1 MKHEIINLKDYYPLH
16 TDASIEVEIIENSIE
31 FETPRKAIII
41 VPGGGYD
48 HLSKR
53 EADPVALNFMLENYA
68 VFILKYT
75 VNQSYPIQIK
85 ELACAFDYIRNNATK
100 YQIIKDKIVLC
111 GFSAGGHL
119 CATYSYLY
127 KNKDIYLPLN
137 LVSSNLIPNALILA
151 YPVITMGS
159 FSHKGS
165 KKIVTGNNENLIDL
179 LSVEKHIDS
188 SFPPTFVFHTITD
201 KSVPI
206 ENSKLLI
213 DALKRNHVRHSYRFY
228 NNLNHGISIST
239 SLVNKIESKNKKDYL
254 NAHKWLKTA
263 YSFLDKLWS

>member
-1 MKHEIINLKDYYPLH
+1 MKHEVINLKDYYPLK
-16 TDASIEVEIIENSIE
+16 TDASIEVEILENSLE
-31 FETPRKAIII
+31 FETSRRAIII

-75 VNQSYPIQIK
+75 VNKSYPTQIK
-85 ELACAFDYIRNNATK
+85 ELACAFDYIRNNADK
-100 YQIIKDKIVLC
+100 YQIIKDRIVLC

-127 KNKDIYLPLN
+127 KKEDIYLSLN
-137 LVSSNLIPNALILA
+137 LKLSNLAPNALILA
-151 YPVITMGS
+151 YPVITMGN
-159 FSHKGS
+159 FSHKSS
-165 KKIVTGNNENLIDL
+165 KRIVTNNDENLINL
-179 LSVEKHIDS
+179 LSVENHIDS
-188 SFPPTFVFHTITD
+188 TFPPTFVFHTITD

-213 DALKRNHVRHSYRFY
+213 DALKRHHIKHSYRFY

-239 SLVNKIESKNKKDYL
+239 SLVNKIENQNKKDYL
-254 NAHKWLKTA
+254 IAHKWLKTA